1 MLKFFNSFLNKL
13 YPRKQT
19 HVPARTLKLAFI
31 VTSFGIICCVCR
43 CYGLRKFMNSLLRRL
58 KWRSNGPNIIHTA
71 NECHNAVL
79 ELRKKCKDI
88 RVIGLDC
95 EWVSEGKKTNK
106 IALLQL
112 ASIDGYCSLIRLCA
126 LGNVPNSLKEL
137 LSDRS
142 IIKTGV
148 AVNSDASRLLRDYG
162 VPCKGVLD
170 LRHLAQAVGSVPA
183 GLGKMSNLYLN
194 KELDKDWRI
203 RCSNWEDSCLSE
215 RQIQYAAD
223 DALVS
228 VQLFEYFNNL
238 MLKRHFPWYKRLLW
252 SDTQMWAH
260 SVNYWRIYINIPFN
274 QKGSG
279 EQMVV
284 GSEFSKSSKSVNST
298 RKFSTK
304 PVKDNPRQKPLYHNI
319 YLEAPDG
326 EVLCTCDD
334 SKATWYLTKGLAEII
349 SEEPLRL
356 RLTFEPSGRNG
367 AGDEYYALPK
377 NNECVVCGSKQ
388 ALRRKNIVP
397 LEYRKYFPIKM
408 KDHCSHDV
416 LLLCFECHIRNSH
429 YEQELKNS
437 LAAECNAP
445 LSNTKENRQ
454 RLELPDIMAVRSAA
468 RALLKGDRIPE
479 PRKQELRSVVTNYLR
494 RKDDQVPELNDQLLN
509 ELGQTC
515 YWVKNE
521 DYNPHGL
528 KVVDCYK
535 DRFSNPIEG
544 LRVLEKMWRRNFV
557 DNMQPEFLPQ
567 LWSINYEHNQRLF

>member
-1 MLKFFNSFLNKL
+1 
-13 YPRKQT
+13 
-19 HVPARTLKLAFI
+19 
-31 VTSFGIICCVCR
+31 
-43 CYGLRKFMNSLLRRL
+43 MNSLLRRL
-58 KWRSNGPNIIHTA
+58 KWRSRGPKIIHTA

-79 ELRKKCKDI
+79 ELRKKCEDI

-95 EWVSEGKKTNK
+95 EWVAEGKKANK

-126 LGNVPNSLKEL
+126 LGHVPNSLKEL
-137 LSDRS
+137 LSDKS

-148 AVNSDASRLLRDYG
+148 AVNSDASRLLKDYG
-162 VPCKGVLD
+162 VLCKGMLD
-170 LRHLAQAVGSVPA
+170 LRHMAKSVGSVPA

-203 RCSNWEDSCLSE
+203 RCSNWEASTLTD
-215 RQIQYAAD
+215 RQIQYASD

-238 MLKRHFPWYKRLLW
+238 KLKKDLPWYKRWFWNDKQLW
-252 SDTQMWAH
+252 AKSEK
-260 SVNYWRIYINIPFN
+260 YWRVYINMGYN
-274 QKGSG
+274 QKGGG
-279 EQMVV
+279 EQMVSS
-284 GSEFSKSSKSVNST
+284 SEQNNSKASRNVNST

-349 SEEPLRL
+349 AEEPLRL
-356 RLTFEPSGRNG
+356 RLTFEPSGRKG

-377 NNECVVCGSKQ
+377 NNVCVVCGSEQ
-388 ALRRKNIVP
+388 GLRRKNIVP

-416 LLLCFECHIRNSH
+416 LLLCFECHIRNSFH
-429 YEQELKNS
+429 EQELKNS
-437 LAAECNAP
+437 LAAECDAP
-445 LSNTKENRQ
+445 FANSKENRQ
-454 RLELPDIMAVRSAA
+454 RLELPDMMAVRSAA

-479 PRKQELRSVVTNYLR
+479 ARKEELRKVVTTYLKT
-494 RKDDQVPELNDQLLN
+494 KDDKETELNDELLT
-509 ELGQTC
+509 ELGQSC
-515 YWVKNE
+515 FWVKNE
-521 DYNPHGL
+521 DYHPHGS

-535 DRFSNPIEG
+535 GKFSNPIEG
-544 LRVLEKMWRRNFV
+544 LRVLEKMWRRHFV
-557 DNMQPEFLPQ
+557 ENMEPEFLPQ
-567 LWSINYEHNQRLF
+567 LWSINYEHNQHLF